1 MAMFKKTRAT
11 DLRLGLDV
19 GKTRRPSEI
28 KNQGSKTSSQ
38 FYKPKQEE
46 IKARAKDIKDPNDRK
61 EAQYRKG
68 MLVNAPGV
76 KTEKGKEY
84 VAKLEEL
91 TGEKQDKIGSYKEA
105 PGGGTPLAKGTKAPS
120 DEWVKEHRQMQ
131 PRDPETGQF
140 EYNNA
145 NAKGVKYPSR
155 GKKIP
160 TFVKGNDFDKIL
172 KRNEHIIITDE
183 GKTAIARLDMNNFE
197 FTEALVNAS
206 ENLGFT
212 TRWAVESKKG
222 RKSQKE
228 HELLEQGEKGRI
240 GTRVETGK
248 DYGPEKKSFY
258 EGFNKVFDKSYNK
271 EFTPAEEKAIA
282 AAFSD
287 PSKFKIDVIQYLQQ
301 KAYARLN
308 VAQQHRNA
316 LSRMNAEK
324 AKAEGKPVTSK
335 MINEARTS
343 KNYYE

>member
-11 DLRLGLDV
+11 NLREGLDV
-19 GKTRRPSEI
+19 GKTRRPDEY
-28 KNQGSKTSSQ
+28 KHETKTSSQ

-46 IKARAKDIKDPNDRK
+46 MKARAKDISDPNKRK
-61 EAQYRKG
+61 EEQYRRG
-68 MLVNAPGV
+68 MIKNAPGI
-76 KTEKGKEY
+76 TTDKGKEY
-84 VAKLEEL
+84 VQKLEEL

-120 DEWVKEHRQMQ
+120 DEWVKAHRQMQ

-155 GKKIP
+155 GKKVP

-172 KRNEHIIITDE
+172 KRNEHIIITEE
-183 GKTAIARLDMNNFE
+183 GKTAIARLNMSKGE
-197 FTEALVNAS
+197 FNEAIVNAS
-206 ENLGFT
+206 EELGLT
-212 TRWAVESKKG
+212 TLWMTESKKG

-228 HELLEQGEKGRI
+228 HELLEKGEKGRI

-248 DYGPEKKSFY
+248 DYGPEKKSVY
-258 EGFNKVFDKSYNK
+258 SGFNKVFDNSY
-271 EFTPAEEKAIA
+271 ERTLSIAQEKAIA
-282 AAFSD
+282 TVNSD
-287 PSKFKIDVIQYLQQ
+287 PSKFRSDVYEIAQA
-301 KAYARLN
+301 KGYARLN

-324 AKAEGKPVTSK
+324 AKKEGKPITQG
-335 MINEARTS
+335 MIDEAKKS